1 MEDNIDIR
9 IEKSK
14 TEYKGVT
21 CWSLNE
27 IMNILDID
35 SLSEYRKALF
45 NAMSKCV
52 YNNINYAEH
61 FKVMTCDVMIT
72 DYGLN
77 CYLQELPYN
86 NEKAHEALDF
96 FKMYQPKSKF
106 PDADPSA
113 NDYFLFPD
121 DKVRFLH
128 EVGNSK
134 GLTECI
140 CIVQFHMPND
150 LAVYIGN
157 QQVFCKRSD
166 LELVERKKK

>member
-52 YNNINYAEH
+52 YNNI
-61 FKVMTCDVMIT
+61 
-72 DYGLN
+72 L
-77 CYLQELPYN
+77 
-86 NEKAHEALDF
+86 
-96 FKMYQPKSKF
+96 KS
-106 PDADPSA
+106 
-113 NDYFLFPD
+113 
-121 DKVRFLH
+121 
-128 EVGNSK
+128 
-134 GLTECI
+134 
-140 CIVQFHMPND
+140 
-150 LAVYIGN
+150 
-157 QQVFCKRSD
+157 
-166 LELVERKKK
+166 